1 MGIALMREVMMK
13 CLTKKSSNIERSCTW
28 LMATV
33 MVFLVEFSVQAA
45 PAVFVPSWSQ
55 SQEALVGSANQS
67 YLSGKSSMLT
77 EKSSVAKFLNQ
88 LIPSGSAKHYK
99 EKASHLTSCYEQEGN
114 AGLMNQNRQLVL
126 MNKSESVS
134 KSALRKAI
142 GHQIDL
148 QLEEVKKKSG
158 GIKTFLNAKKRFEKP
173 VKLKL
178 SSFFE
183 FGAKVNGMK
192 QEGRIFVKTPIFD
205 SELVSSAK
213 VAIPIIKEKVDP
225 EIYRVLIKKDIPD
238 AGIKT
243 KVDYGGSTTTL
254 KTSVTKSLASSVYLT
269 LQRTSAANT
278 ELSGIEKPDE
288 SVKLSYKIRF

>member
-13 CLTKKSSNIERSCTW
+13 CLTKKSSTIERSFVW
-28 LMATV
+28 LMAVVV
-33 MVFLVEFSVQAA
+33 MFVAEISVQAA
-45 PAVFVPSWSQ
+45 PTVFAPSWSQ
-55 SQEALVGSANQS
+55 SPGALVGSVNQS
-67 YLSGKSSMLT
+67 YLSGKSSILT

-99 EKASHLTSCYEQEGN
+99 DKTDHLTSCYEQEGN
-114 AGLMNQNRQLVL
+114 AGVMNQQRQLVL
-126 MNKSESVS
+126 MNSSQNVS

-148 QLEEVKKKSG
+148 QIEEVKKSAK
-158 GIKTFLNAKKRFEKP
+158 GIKTFFEAKKSIEKP
-173 VKLKL
+173 VSLKL

-205 SELVSSAK
+205 SELVSSVK
-213 VAIPIIKEKVDP
+213 VAIPIIKETVDP
-225 EIYRVLIKKDIPD
+225 EVYRVLIKKDIPD
-238 AGIKT
+238 AGIRT

-254 KTSVTKSLASSVYLT
+254 KTSVTKSLASAVFLT
-269 LQRTSAANT
+269 LQRTSASNT